1 MRQGAWQIP
10 FFFFLMLFLMIP
22 ECVFLNMKTTMHWDF
37 CVEVCVQCVWKQ
49 RNDLNCLCFVWSV
62 KNYHETGCFIYTQS
76 SFFLFFIFKKYI
88 SHYSGT
94 LFFFKT
100 WRQLCTVI
108 SLLKFGQCVW
118 QSALAC
124 WKKLTGTYL
133 EVQLLWTFKLSSPSY
148 LICTQL
154 TEMVSAFLRTKKE
167 KKYAKH
173 GVNQIRGCGLSRFY
187 LPCMDLH
194 PRW

>member
-1 MRQGAWQIP
+1 
-10 FFFFLMLFLMIP
+10 MLKYVYNVYGNKGMIWIVYVLC
-22 ECVFLNMKTTMHWDF
+22 EVLRTTMKRGALYIPSLLSF
-37 CVEVCVQCVWKQ
+37 
-49 RNDLNCLCFVWSV
+49 
-62 KNYHETGCFIYTQS
+62 
-76 SFFLFFIFKKYI
+76 FFLFFKNIFLI
-88 SHYSGT
+88 IQEHC
-94 LFFFKT
+94 FFFKT